1 MVQDSGQK
9 MVPWAILLLRLTLAG
24 VLIIHGAV
32 RLADK
37 AAKVPLTEGILA
49 SDAARVV
56 VGSSELFIGLLL
68 VTGLFVR
75 MALFPVLIYFATTL
89 VRKLLAGE
97 PLVSANG
104 SEAEEYLVLLCLT
117 LILLICG
124 SGRLSL
130 QSRFEAPR

>member
-1 MVQDSGQK
+1 MGQDSEYR

-24 VLIIHGAV
+24 VLLIHGAV

-37 AAKVPLTEGILA
+37 AAAVPLTEGILA
-49 SDAARVV
+49 GDAARVV

-68 VTGLFVR
+68 VAGLFVR
-75 MALFPVLIYFATTL
+75 TALIPVVIYFATTL
-89 VRKLLAGE
+89 VRKLKAGE
-97 PLVSANG
+97 PLISANG

-130 QSRFEAPR
+130 QSRFETRK